1 VRFVTHDIEQARRLA
16 AGVSVVTARPGRI
29 KKRLA
34 VELPR
39 PRALEVTTSAFF
51 KREVL
56 ALIRGKA

>member
-1 VRFVTHDIEQARRLA
+1 VRFITHDLEEARRLA
-16 AGVSVVTARPGRI
+16 ASLSAVTARPGRI

-39 PRALEVTTSAFF
+39 PRALEGTTSPFF